1 MNEETKEVLNAVKEM
16 FSVLNGKIDSLDN
29 QMKEVKQEVTDLKQ
43 RVVSVENH
51 VIKIETSLENET
63 NHNIKLLVDG
73 HIQNA
78 DKLEKLDKIEDDVE
92 YIKLK
97 TDVLEAV
104 TKVHSFD
111 INHLKKAK

>member
-1 MNEETKEVLNAVKEM
+1 M
-16 FSVLNGKIDSLDN
+16 FSVLNSKIDSLDT
-29 QMKEVKQEVTDLKQ
+29 QMKEVKQEVTDLKREVTDLKQ
-43 RVVSVENH
+43 RVTNVENR
-51 VIKIETSLENET
+51 VVNVENRIIKIETSLENET
-63 NHNIKLLVDG
+63 NRNIKLLVDG

-97 TDVLEAV
+97 TDVLDAV